1 MESFFELAFP
11 DVNFDHTNDTHV
23 CCPFP
28 HKDSNG
34 VEYYES
40 NPSLSIKVSEGIYH
54 CFSCGAK
61 GNEIKFISEYMGI
74 DLYHASQFKEI
85 LEQAKE
91 YRFDWKRAIETLES
105 NPLEKETIL
114 NDYKFTS
121 KTIKELEIGVEGPG
135 KGIAFPVFLFDKLI
149 DVINYNPHH
158 TPKYLKRKS
167 SPNGII
173 MPYDTWRHNKQ
184 KRTLIVAG
192 QKDLGIALSNNFNA
206 IAITGGEG
214 TLPKY
219 FVNDFKDRNVS
230 IIFDN
235 DDTGSKGATKLAVFL
250 KNHVKELNIIDLS
263 ETCINK
269 GEDLWDYFVKY
280 KKSRN
285 DLVQL
290 IKSTPPFNENDYA
303 KEVEKEYPTVT
314 LSDALKPDY
323 QNKMLRS
330 NVQVIAS
337 NAESFLMDSAIQATK
352 GKPTTA
358 PEKNTMSQ
366 GETKIWEYS
375 ERRPEELFYLIDSSL
390 KETQI
395 NKNIKNLMRLS
406 YEDNIK
412 LKALK
417 QVPVFKASVSDYFE
431 ASNIDDK
438 IQEYEVYSIGKPLES
453 GKKYKI
459 TYRLVPHPLQGKTL
473 YLVVF
478 DVENAQDSITN
489 FSVTEEIKEQLKAFQ
504 VTESLAE
511 TIDSHIEKLKSIVN
525 ADLNPTLI
533 KLIDL
538 WYNTPLKFNLNGKQT
553 VRSYLDM
560 LIVAESRIG
569 KSSTA
574 QALQRTYNLGTRVPL
589 NGSNAT
595 IAGIVG
601 GSQKTKNGYQTRA
614 GAIPRA
620 HKGAIIFEELMK
632 AKQDIQRELTEI
644 RSSNQAI
651 ITRVSGSITLPAF
664 VRMLTLTNAKSDNA
678 GHPRPISSYPN
689 GIDIIHDLIEAPED
703 IARYDIICV
712 LADRGAKAID
722 PFFDPPKP
730 FPIAYY
736 QNRIR
741 WIWSRNENQVLITKE
756 IYQYLIEKS
765 NELNAQYDSFIKLF
779 GPEAW
784 MKLARLSI
792 AIAGYV
798 VSTNDNFEKI
808 IVKKEH
814 IDYAVN
820 MFIELYD
827 NDTFK
832 LREYVEQERLYSVA
846 TEEDV
851 KVIQRL
857 WTENASLL
865 TYIEKN
871 SRVTLR
877 ALQSVSGLDSHDFSR
892 VLSILVNGMFVTV
905 TQTDISPQIKFR
917 KAMKEIDRNIKV
929 RVVSIS

>member
-11 DVNFDHTNDTHV
+11 DVNFDLTNDTHV

-34 VEYYES
+34 VEYYET

-61 GNEIKFISEYMGI
+61 GNEIKFISDYMGI
-74 DLYHASQFKEI
+74 DLYNASQFKD
-85 LEQAKE
+85 LLDNAKE
-91 YRFDWKRAIETLES
+91 TRFDWKHARETLES
-105 NPLEKETIL
+105 NDQIKETITQ
-114 NDYKFTS
+114 DYKFS
-121 KTIKELEIGVEGPG
+121 KNAINNLELGVEGPG
-135 KGIAFPVFLFDKLI
+135 KGIAFPVFLFDRLI
-149 DVINYNPHH
+149 DVINYNPHN
-158 TPKYLKRKS
+158 TPKYLKRKH

-173 MPYDTWRHNKQ
+173 MPYDTWKHNKQ

-192 QKDLGIALSNNFNA
+192 QKDLGIALSHNFNA

-219 FVNDFKDRNVS
+219 FVNDFKNRSVS

-235 DDTGSKGATKLAVFL
+235 DNTGNKGAVKLALFL
-250 KNHVKELNIIDLS
+250 KNHVKEVNIIDLS
-263 ETCINK
+263 DTCVEK

-280 KKSRN
+280 KKSRK
-285 DLVQL
+285 DLVNL
-290 IKSTPPFNENDYA
+290 IKNTPPFNEADYT
-303 KEVEKEYPTVT
+303 KEIEKEYPTVT
-314 LSDALKPDY
+314 LSDALKPEY
-323 QNKMLRS
+323 QNRMLRS
-330 NVQVIAS
+330 NIQVIAA
-337 NAESFLMDSAIQATK
+337 NAESFLMDSAILAVK
-352 GKPTTA
+352 GQSTTS
-358 PEKNTMSQ
+358 PEKNIMSK
-366 GETKIWEYS
+366 GDSKIWEFN
-375 ERRPEELFYLIDSSL
+375 EKHPEELFYLIDSSL
-390 KETQI
+390 KESQI
-395 NKNIKNLMRLS
+395 TKNIKNIMRLS

-412 LKALK
+412 LKSLNQK
-417 QVPVFKASVSDYFE
+417 PVFKASVSDYFE

-438 IQEYEVYSIGKPLES
+438 INEYEVYSIGKRLES

-459 TYRLVPHPLQGKTL
+459 TYKLVPHPLQGKTL

-478 DVENAQDSITN
+478 NVENAQDSISN
-489 FSVTEEIKEQLKAFQ
+489 FKLTDEVIEQLKEFQ
-504 VTESLAE
+504 IKENLAD
-511 TIDSHIEKLKSIVN
+511 TIDTHIEKLKSIVN
-525 ADLNPTLI
+525 ADLNNTLI

-538 WYNTPLKFNLNGKQT
+538 WYNTPLKFNLNGKMT
-553 VRSYLDM
+553 FRSYLDM

-574 QALQRTYNLGTRVPL
+574 QALQKTYNLGTRVPL

-595 IAGIVG
+595 IAGIIG
-601 GSQKTKNGYQTRA
+601 GSQKTKNGFQTRA

-632 AKQDIQRELTEI
+632 ANQDIQRELTEI

-664 VRMLTLTNAKSDNA
+664 VRMLTLTNAKSDHS
-678 GHPRPISSYPN
+678 GHPRPITSYPN
-689 GIDIIHDLIEAPED
+689 GIDIIHDLIQAPED
-703 IARYDIICV
+703 IARYDIICI
-712 LADRGAKAID
+712 LPDRGAKSID

-730 FPIAYY
+730 FPIEYY

-756 IYQYLIEKS
+756 IYEYLIKHS
-765 NELNAQYDSFIKLF
+765 NELNEKYDSFIKLF

-798 VSTNDNFEKI
+798 VSTDDTFENI
-808 IVKKEH
+808 VVKKEH
-814 IDYAVN
+814 IDYAVQ
-820 MFIELYD
+820 MFVDLYD

-832 LREYVEQERLYSVA
+832 LSEYVKQERLYSIA
-846 TEEDV
+846 TDDDV
-851 KVIQRL
+851 KTLERL
-857 WTENASLL
+857 WSENAALL
-865 TYIEKN
+865 TYLENN
-871 SRVTLR
+871 SRVTIR
-877 ALQSVSGLDSHDFSR
+877 ALQSVSGLDSHDFNR
-892 VLSILVNGMFVTV
+892 TLSILVNSMFVTV
-905 TQTDISPQIKFR
+905 SQTDITPQIKYR
-917 KAMKEIDRNIKV
+917 KAMKSIDRTIGV
-929 RVVSIS
+929 RVIKI